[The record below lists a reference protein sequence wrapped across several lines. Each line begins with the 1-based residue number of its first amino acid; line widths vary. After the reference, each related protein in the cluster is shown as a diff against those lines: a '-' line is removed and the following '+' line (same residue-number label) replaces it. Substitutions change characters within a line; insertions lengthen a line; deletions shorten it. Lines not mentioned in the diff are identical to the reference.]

1 MIFSNAKS
9 STAQKQLYSIA
20 GLLRG
25 REFVGRFEVG
35 DLSYQFTYSPA
46 RVELVAG
53 KLQLRGRL
61 AITDQ
66 QGHVRSRAK
75 VLARLAGTQGGVG
88 TSPIRRA
95 SSSNERQA
103 IKPEEAAKL
112 PEVESSG
119 RLAFTGV
126 MYFHFEPL
134 DGQSLGV
141 AADLSRIQLNA
152 RLAPTDDTAR
162 KLHGLYSSLVEAL
175 YEEKPQKQ
183 VVEELLKGINKL
195 LKG

>member
-9 STAQKQLYSIA
+9 GTAQKQLYSIA
-20 GLLRG
+20 GLLKG

-46 RVELVAG
+46 RAELVAG

-61 AITDQ
+61 AIADQ
-66 QGHVRSRAK
+66 QGRVRNRAE

-88 TSPIRRA
+88 ASPIRRA
-95 SSSNERQA
+95 SSNERQA

-119 RLAFTGV
+119 PLAFTGV

-141 AADLSRIQLNA
+141 AADLSRVQLNA

-175 YEEKPQKQ
+175 YEKKPQKQ
-183 VVEELLKGINKL
+183 VIEELLKGINKL